1 MTMVEIWH
9 IKSLLGNLMSRMIN
23 RLIAE
28 IVENDMLVVKKMKK
42 AELLELTKTLMQ
54 DNLRELHD
62 ESIVEMYE
70 EQFDTHLARG

>member
-1 MTMVEIWH
+1 
-9 IKSLLGNLMSRMIN
+9 MSRMIN

-28 IVENDMLVVKKMKK
+28 IVEDDMVMVKKMKK
-42 AELLELTKTLMQ
+42 AELLELTKVLMK

-70 EQFDTHLARG
+70 EQFNTHLAR

>member
-1 MTMVEIWH
+1 
-9 IKSLLGNLMSRMIN
+9 MIN

-28 IVENDMLVVKKMKK
+28 IVEDDMVMVKKMKK
-42 AELLELTKTLMQ
+42 AELLELTKVLMK

-70 EQFDTHLARG
+70 EQFNTHLAR